1 MRRCLERHVSSHQ
14 SHSAAD
20 DDAAEDGDSDNAT
33 ESIYL

>member
-14 SHSAAD
+14 SHSAAAA
-20 DDAAEDGDSDNAT
+20 AAEDGDSDNAT